1 MVRGNLVF
9 VELLDLL
16 NNHNTIFSILKRA
29 MDKGQTP
36 LSFKELAVL
45 VSFGR
50 LVCGSIYSK
59 CSDCE
64 IVTNLEILLM
74 FYNNQY
80 ESEEWRNVHGIL
92 VVSKNVLLAYEVS
105 VEGNCLNQTLLGG
118 QYYSFFAKFASPEKL
133 DEVFGNKGGWSCVIL
148 RNIYES
154 MKMGGEE
161 LGLREWWE
169 TFNPIR
175 FNSEKERVSLD
186 NALRSIR
193 RLKSSGIGTNNG

>member
-16 NNHNTIFSILKRA
+16 NNHSTIFSILKRA
-29 MDKGQTP
+29 MNVFDLEKGQTP

-50 LVCGSIYSK
+50 LACDSIYSK
-59 CSDCE
+59 CSDSE

-80 ESEEWRNVHGIL
+80 QSEEWRNVHDIL
-92 VVSKNVLLAYEVS
+92 VVSNNVLLACEVS

-118 QYYSFFAKFASPEKL
+118 QYYSFFAKFASPEKGVGPL
-133 DEVFGNKGGWSCVIL
+133 
-148 RNIYES
+148 
-154 MKMGGEE
+154 
-161 LGLREWWE
+161 
-169 TFNPIR
+169 
-175 FNSEKERVSLD
+175 
-186 NALRSIR
+186 
-193 RLKSSGIGTNNG
+193 